1 MGFCGDSVQ
10 KEQINEQTIHTNT
23 GFDQADEEVLDWIKR
38 HRVDSTAKAYD
49 GFGKAYMAFA
59 EMSNHDAT
67 EQATLCNFM
76 KREMERGLS
85 RSTVVNV
92 IPSAVGY
99 LFRYGVK
106 SPTRGIHDNILL

>member
-1 MGFCGDSVQ
+1 M
-10 KEQINEQTIHTNT
+10 
-23 GFDQADEEVLDWIKR
+23 DWIKR

-59 EMSNHDAT
+59 EMSNYDPT